1 MNMLRLICGM
11 FLALALT
18 TPGLAQETAP
28 LPPLGEG
35 IVRVR
40 LDTSLGTL
48 ILDLNQAK
56 APITVANYLRYVD
69 QGRFDGASFYRA
81 SKVPNDDTQ
90 GLIQGGVQNDPKR
103 VLRPIA
109 HEPTSRTGLT
119 HTHGAI
125 SMGRHAPG
133 TATSDFFIILGD
145 ATYLDADPTQPGD
158 NLGFA
163 AFGHVVQGMDVAAK
177 ILTAPTSPT
186 AGVGVMKGEMLA
198 RPVTILRARRVSAA
212 STATP

>member
-1 MNMLRLICGM
+1 MLKLFCGM
-11 FLALALT
+11 FLALALA
-18 TPGLAQETAP
+18 TPGLAQDAP
-28 LPPLGEG
+28 ALPPVGEG
-35 IVRVR
+35 VVRVS
-40 LDTSLGTL
+40 LETSLGAL
-48 ILDLNQAK
+48 ILDLEQAK

-109 HEPTSRTGLT
+109 HEPTNRTGLT
-119 HTHGAI
+119 HTNGAI

-177 ILTAPTSPT
+177 ILIAPTSPT

-198 RPVTILRARRVSAA
+198 RPVTILRARRVP
-212 STATP
+212 TAP

>member
-1 MNMLRLICGM
+1 MAMLKLICGM
-11 FLALALT
+11 VMALTLAGPVLAQDTSALA
-18 TPGLAQETAP
+18 
-28 LPPLGEG
+28 PPAEG
-35 IVRVR
+35 IVRVS
-40 LDTSLGTL
+40 LQTSLGT
-48 ILDLNQAK
+48 IVLDLEQAR

-103 VLRPIA
+103 VLRPIP

-119 HTHGAI
+119 HTNGAI
-125 SMGRHAPG
+125 SMGRNAPG

-163 AFGHVVQGMDVAAK
+163 AFGHVVQGMDVAAR
-177 ILTAPTSPT
+177 ILAAPTSPT

-198 RPVTILRARRVSAA
+198 RPVTILRARRVPPG
-212 STATP
+212 T